1 MAKDKEKDAEAK
13 AEVKVEAEV
22 VSPEEVPEEIP
33 EEELDETPAEAEVKE
48 PKKPSNELKIV
59 ITLKD
64 DRAIVG
70 LQSTDC
76 DPIFHTVEGGLP
88 AVKKQLDKLISEAK
102 AKWTTSP
109 QNPKAK
115 LPEPPPPPPA
125 SRRQAPVRHE
135 EPAQPSMF

>member
-1 MAKDKEKDAEAK
+1 MAKAKEKDTKAEAK
-13 AEVKVEAEV
+13 VKAEAEV
-22 VSPEEVPEEIP
+22 LEPEEVPEES
-33 EEELDETPAEAEVKE
+33 LDEPQAEAEEKE
-48 PKKPSNELKIV
+48 PRKPSNELKIV

-70 LQSTDC
+70 LQSPDC
-76 DPIFHTVEGGLP
+76 DPIFTTVEGGLP
-88 AVKKQLDKLISEAK
+88 AIKKQLDKLISEAK
-102 AKWTTSP
+102 VKWATAP

-125 SRRQAPVRHE
+125 PRRQATTPRE